1 MNELEALE
9 SLAPLFQGGT
19 MPLLDPVPI
28 HPMFVRELESPAPEA
43 SCSVSDEKRTE
54 RFLAYWF
61 NFLQLLKSSYSVPA
75 LIHGY

>member
-28 HPMFVRELESPAPEA
+28 HPMFVRENWNLQQRKYLAPYPMRRA
-43 SCSVSDEKRTE
+43 LKCFWHVGLISFSC
-54 RFLAYWF
+54 
-61 NFLQLLKSSYSVPA
+61 
-75 LIHGY
+75 